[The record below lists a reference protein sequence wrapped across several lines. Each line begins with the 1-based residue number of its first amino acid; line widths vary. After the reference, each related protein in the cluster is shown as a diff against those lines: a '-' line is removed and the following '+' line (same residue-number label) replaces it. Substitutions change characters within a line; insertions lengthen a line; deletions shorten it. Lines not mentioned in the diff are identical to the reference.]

1 MKNKRTFIR
10 AGLTLFTILWM
21 LFIFIMS
28 GAEEDTSRAQ
38 SGAVCEIIC
47 QTFVEG
53 YDQMSQ
59 DEQTALQARISFP
72 VRKGA
77 HLTEYAVLGAL
88 LALTAASFE
97 IRGLYRGR
105 GYALLTGLLYA
116 VSDEIHQIFVAGRAG
131 QLRDVIIDTCGVIIG
146 ICLIDGFSRFKKYY
160 QTSLKYSNEAE

>member
-72 VRKGA
+72 VRKGSTLDGVCRSGGSA
-77 HLTEYAVLGAL
+77 GPH
-88 LALTAASFE
+88 S
-97 IRGLYRGR
+97 
-105 GYALLTGLLYA
+105 GYL
-116 VSDEIHQIFVAGRAG
+116 
-131 QLRDVIIDTCGVIIG
+131 
-146 ICLIDGFSRFKKYY
+146 
-160 QTSLKYSNEAE
+160 

>member
-59 DEQTALQARISFP
+59 DEQIALQARISFP

-116 VSDEIHQIFVAGRAG
+116 VSDEIHQHFVPGRSCEIRDMSIDSSGVLLGVLLFTAGGRLAAR
-131 QLRDVIIDTCGVIIG
+131 LRTG
-146 ICLIDGFSRFKKYY
+146 RTPK
-160 QTSLKYSNEAE
+160 